1 MQSIEKV
8 LYTARVR
15 TCGGRDGQARS
26 DDGRLHVRLTPPGA
40 PGEGSNPEQLLAA
53 GWSACFIGALRHAA
67 NARKLEFPAGT
78 AVDAEVEL
86 MHGEQGFFLRA
97 HLRIELPELA
107 PDLAQQLVD
116 AAYQSCPYSK
126 ALRGNVAVTLSL
138 GGAGA
143 QAPAT

>member
-8 LYTARVR
+8 LYTARVHTR
-15 TCGGRDGQARS
+15 GGRDGEARS
-26 DDGRLHVRLTPPGA
+26 DDGRLQVRLTPPGA
-40 PGEGSNPEQLLAA
+40 PGEGSNPEQLFAA

-67 NARKLEFPAGT
+67 NARKLEFPADT

-97 HLRIELPELA
+97 HLAVQLPGLDPELA
-107 PDLAQQLVD
+107 QRLLD
-116 AAYQSCPYSK
+116 AAQQSCPYSK

-138 GGAGA
+138 C
-143 QAPAT
+143 

>member
-8 LYTARVR
+8 LYTARVHTR
-15 TCGGRDGQARS
+15 GGRDGEARS
-26 DDGRLHVRLTPPGA
+26 DDGRLQVRLTPPGA
-40 PGEGSNPEQLLAA
+40 PGEGSNPEQLFAA

-67 NARKLEFPAGT
+67 NARKQEFPADT

-97 HLRIELPELA
+97 HLAVHLPGLDPELA
-107 PDLAQQLVD
+107 QRLLD
-116 AAYQSCPYSK
+116 AAQQSCPYSK

-138 GGAGA
+138 C
-143 QAPAT
+143 